1 MRLAL
6 ALCLLSAPALA
17 QELEP
22 APLPEEPERGFSLM
36 EEGAKLIIR
45 GMLSEMEPALDEMEK
60 ALEDLEPA
68 MGELGLRFKE
78 LVALVD
84 DFRNYSGPEMLP
96 NGDIIFRRTAPLPPK
111 LPAPPLPPP
120 AEGEIDL

>member
-1 MRLAL
+1 MLRRMRLSIAFCIL
-6 ALCLLSAPALA
+6 AAPVLA
-17 QELEP
+17 QDLPEAPETP
-22 APLPEEPERGFSLM
+22 APGFSLI

-45 GMLSEMEPALDEMEK
+45 GMMSEMEPAIAEMGK

-68 MGELGLRFKE
+68 MGELGVRFKE
-78 LVALVD
+78 LVAMID

-111 LPAPPLPPP
+111 LPVPHPPQ
-120 AEGEIDL
+120 GEIDL